1 MILRVDSPRS
11 PHTSMLHTRRHTVQP
26 RYRAPALEKG
36 LDILELLA
44 DSQRGLT
51 LSEMAISFGR
61 TRNEIFRML
70 SCLADRGYIGR
81 KNGDDRYQLTAR
93 MFELAHRHPP
103 TNDLV
108 AAALP
113 IMRALASETHQ
124 SCQMGMEHEG
134 DVLIFAQVDTPRL
147 VGIAMRVG
155 ARRELTNSA
164 SGLSL
169 LAFSEPTLR
178 QQWLRSAGAH
188 RWPAARRNAFERK
201 LASIARARCV
211 VHPNPAVKGVLG
223 ISSPICNH
231 RGFAIATLTVS
242 FAQLTETHPSPK
254 EVCGM
259 VTQAA
264 ARITREIGGTPAASQ
279 TRRAPRRSLPR
290 R

>member
-1 MILRVDSPRS
+1 
-11 PHTSMLHTRRHTVQP
+11 MLQTRRKKVHH

-44 DSQRGLT
+44 DAQRGLT
-51 LSEMAISFGR
+51 LSEMALSFGR

-70 SCLADRGYIGR
+70 SCLADRGYIAR

-103 TNDLV
+103 THDLV

-113 IMRALASETHQ
+113 IMRKLASDSHQ
-124 SCQMGMEHEG
+124 SCQMGMQHEG
-134 DVLIFAQVDTPRL
+134 DVLIFAQVDTPGL

-169 LAFSEPTLR
+169 LAFTEPSLR
-178 QQWLRSAGAH
+178 KEWLRAAGAH
-188 RWPAARRNAFERK
+188 NWSTARKRALDRRLAAVGRTG
-201 LASIARARCV
+201 CV
-211 VHPNPAVKGVLG
+211 EHPNPAVQGVLG

-242 FAQLTETHPSPK
+242 YAQLTGQHPSTA
-254 EVCGM
+254 EVCRM
-259 VTQAA
+259 VMQSAA
-264 ARITREIGGTPAASQ
+264 QITREIGGVAIAPKA
-279 TRRAPRRSLPR
+279 RRAARGRLLRR
-290 R
+290 

>member
-1 MILRVDSPRS
+1 MP
-11 PHTSMLHTRRHTVQP
+11 TTRRNKVHH

-44 DSQRGLT
+44 DSQHGLT
-51 LSEMAISFGR
+51 LSEMALSFGR

-70 SCLADRGYIGR
+70 SCLEDRRYIAR

-103 TNDLV
+103 THDLV

-113 IMRALASETHQ
+113 IMRQLASESHQ
-124 SCQMGMEHEG
+124 SCQMGMQHEG
-134 DVLIFAQVDTPRL
+134 DVLVFAQVDTPRL

-169 LAFSEPTLR
+169 LAFSEPSLR
-178 QQWLRSAGAH
+178 QEWLRKAGTQ
-188 RWPAARRNAFERK
+188 RWSAARRNALDRR
-201 LASIARARCV
+201 LASIARAGFV
-211 VHPNPAVKGVLG
+211 EHPNPAVQGVLG

-231 RGFAIATLTVS
+231 RGFAVATLTVS
-242 FAQLTETHPSPK
+242 FAQLSEPHPSPK
-254 EVCGM
+254 QVSRM
-259 VTQAA
+259 VMQAS
-264 ARITREIGGTPAASQ
+264 ARITREIGGAPPGSQARHAS
-279 TRRAPRRSLPR
+279 RRNLRRR
-290 R
+290 